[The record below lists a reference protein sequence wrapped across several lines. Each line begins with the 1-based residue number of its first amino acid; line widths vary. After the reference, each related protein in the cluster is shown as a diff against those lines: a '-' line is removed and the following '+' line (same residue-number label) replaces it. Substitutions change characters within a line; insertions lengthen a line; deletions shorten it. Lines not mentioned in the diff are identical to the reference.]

1 MPKETISCYVFPA
14 LPAPLL
20 LPVECIAAV
29 VTNPK
34 IVPLKQ
40 STTNWMHGHIT
51 WENQRVP
58 VLSYSGLH
66 DSSLN
71 ETKKT
76 KPQVVVLNPIPDATR
91 KAFAGLLCFGAIKQV
106 NIDPTA
112 INGELPEGMDRR
124 YVDAVIMKG
133 KKQYIIP
140 KLSAL
145 GVAFTY
151 F

>member
-1 MPKETISCYVFPA
+1 MPKETISCYV
-14 LPAPLL
+14 LPASPVPLL

-29 VTNPK
+29 VSNPK
-34 IVPLKQ
+34 IVALTQ

-71 ETKKT
+71 ETKKA
-76 KPQVVVLNPIPDATR
+76 KPQVVVLNPIPDVAR
-91 KAFAGLLCFGAIKQV
+91 KAFSGLLCFGAIKQV
-106 NIDPTA
+106 KIDPTV
-112 INGELPEGMDRR
+112 IKGELPENMDRR
-124 YVDAVIMKG
+124 YVDAVIVKG
-133 KKQYIIP
+133 KTQYIIP